1 MQSAF
6 VFLIDTLFSLLFW
19 VFLLRLLL
27 QWNRSSLR
35 NPVVGAVMQLT
46 NWLVLPLRRILP
58 SIGRID
64 TASLVSVFAVA
75 LLQIGALRVAAGMDL
90 RVNPQTQKQL
100 AQINEAY
107 KAIVAERLRV
117 AAEAERQRILEE
129 QKKLVAERT
138 EALLKQA
145 KARNFRVKEE
155 VVNGKKRF
163 TFVKMVIQ

>member
-1 MQSAF
+1 MSAYVRIPTAMTDREILVAAIRQCKF
-6 VFLIDTLFSLLFW
+6 TAQDTGNKIMVPNIQVYGYTLSFE
-19 VFLLRLLL
+19 
-27 QWNRSSLR
+27 
-35 NPVVGAVMQLT
+35 
-46 NWLVLPLRRILP
+46 P
-58 SIGRID
+58 SEQGFI
-64 TASLVSVFAVA
+64 
-75 LLQIGALRVAAGMDL
+75 AAGMDL
-90 RVNPQTQKQL
+90 RVNPQTQQQL

-117 AAEAERQRILEE
+117 AAEAERQRILAE

>member
-1 MQSAF
+1 MSAYVRIPTAMTDREILIEAIRQGKFTAQNVGQSITVPQITAYGHILTF
-6 VFLIDTLFSLLFW
+6 EP
-19 VFLLRLLL
+19 
-27 QWNRSSLR
+27 SSK
-35 NPVVGAVMQLT
+35 GF
-46 NWLVLPLRRILP
+46 I
-58 SIGRID
+58 
-64 TASLVSVFAVA
+64 
-75 LLQIGALRVAAGMDL
+75 AAGMDL
-90 RVNPQTQKQL
+90 SLDPKIQRQL

-138 EALLKQA
+138 EALLMQA